1 MYICL
6 QAAER
11 LNFGLKALMR
21 SAGFTPGI
29 RKSTSAI
36 IELVSRT
43 YTNTATQTGTE
54 TMLTDQHMNHAVDAL
69 LSIHSAGKTTS
80 PDKDKSFDR
89 FLGNSSLQNL
99 STDKTI
105 DQSINNYSSSL
116 HQDGFGQQQMD
127 GLHQSSTSEWPDINH
142 LTSTTATEIPPPTT
156 ESFSNEEILLWDAES
171 LLNNVAFLE
180 AFGSLPL
187 QPFYSDFNSS

>member
-1 MYICL
+1 MKVILL
-6 QAAER
+6 QSNFRQIAAKPLPRPKGEGGAR
-11 LNFGLKALMR
+11 KTRAKRADIFRGYKTKHVILM
-21 SAGFTPGI
+21 
-29 RKSTSAI
+29 
-36 IELVSRT
+36 
-43 YTNTATQTGTE
+43 
-54 TMLTDQHMNHAVDAL
+54 
-69 LSIHSAGKTTS
+69 IHGM
-80 PDKDKSFDR
+80 
-89 FLGNSSLQNL
+89 
-99 STDKTI
+99 I